1 MNELQIFN
9 SAQFGQMRT
18 TRGADGDPLF
28 CLADVCKA
36 LGISNRT
43 DVASRLDSCGV
54 DSIYTSKEVISH
66 GKGTGVMKEEAML
79 FINEQNLYR
88 CIFQSRK
95 PQAKQFQDWVF
106 AEVLP
111 SIRQN
116 GGYIAAKVDESPEA
130 IMARALQV
138 ADATL
143 KRQKQ
148 QIASLEAENEVK
160 QQRIDLQTAEI
171 KKAAPKVEYYDQC
184 LQSTASFTTTQVA
197 KELGLTANS
206 LNRILQDHHII
217 YKQSGQFLLYTAYIK
232 WGLHAV
238 RTYAFVANSGEVITS
253 HRTVWTERGRRFI
266 IALAH
271 NGYNVK
277 AAIAAIN
284 GADAK

>member
-1 MNELQIFN
+1 MNEIATLKK
-9 SAQFGQMRT
+9 T
-18 TRGADGDPLF
+18 PL
-28 CLADVCKA
+28 
-36 LGISNRT
+36 LGREFSIYGT
-43 DVASRLDSCGV
+43 FDAPWFFAKDVADILGLKNVSDMVSRVEDGER
-54 DSIYTSKEVISH
+54 SKFNLGRQGESWFISED
-66 GKGTGVMKEEAML
+66 G
-79 FINEQNLYR
+79 LYELLM
-88 CIFQSRK
+88 QSRK
-95 PQAKQFQDWVF
+95 PLAKEFKKGVK
-106 AEVLP
+106 AILKE
-111 SIRQN
+111 IRQN